1 MPASAAPLTVVLLSP
16 SPICDHIGS
25 APIAAVAGAI
35 IDLPQFSMVTLILC

>member
-1 MPASAAPLTVVLLSP
+1 MPARAAPLTIVLLSP

-25 APIAAVAGAI
+25 APIPDVAGAL